1 MTFQFQGNKYAN
13 EPEMWGR
20 FHHQRISCSSDFEE
34 ARPTSCF
41 SNAYSSLTFV
51 LRKLLQDDVLLL
63 INCFRLLRQ
72 KIASEGEGRKPSS
85 NREKYIAESEF
96 ALLGILSKSV

>member
-13 EPEMWGR
+13 EPELRGR

-41 SNAYSSLTFV
+41 SNAYNSLTFV
-51 LRKLLQDDVLLL
+51 LRKVTTRQRF
-63 INCFRLLRQ
+63 IILRMVFDYYN
-72 KIASEGEGRKPSS
+72 KIAADGEGR
-85 NREKYIAESEF
+85 
-96 ALLGILSKSV
+96 